1 MDKNDTIQL
10 ITKLEELSA
19 QKYSSLECILE
30 INGSSFHPEFVLDI
44 TELAKSCQSTDELFI
59 FTCGCGEPMCAG
71 IGEGI
76 QVEHL
81 PDAVVWRF
89 SEPLSDKDY
98 FDLSDD
104 EWKAM
109 KQPVELRF
117 DPERY
122 QSAIATGINK
132 LKALVVSSERPV
144 ELPIR
149 GFMLDR
155 LLELQTLV
163 FSTRLNVPEKRLI
176 TRNIEIDAYN
186 DSICVDG
193 IFYRLEALFLPPSL
207 VIAYKAWKTHAIFPN
222 KEIDLP
228 AYLVYLQK
236 GREFC
241 QGLSEYL
248 GREAIIKLKY
258 HPSKLYNSAAWE
270 VVEEIR

>member
-10 ITKLEELSA
+10 LAKLEESSA

-30 INGSSFHPEFVLDI
+30 INGSSFHPEFVLDV

-71 IGEGI
+71 ICEGI

-109 KQPVELRF
+109 RQPVELRF

-122 QSAIATGINK
+122 HSAIATGINK
-132 LKALVVSSERPV
+132 LKALGVSSERPV
-144 ELPIR
+144 ELPIQ

-155 LLELQTLV
+155 LLALQTLV

-186 DSICVDG
+186 DSICVCG
-193 IFYRLEALFLPPSL
+193 IFYQLEALFLSPSL
-207 VIAYKAWKTHAIFPN
+207 IAAYKAWKTYRIFPN
-222 KEIDLP
+222 EESDLP

-241 QGLSEYL
+241 QSLKQYL
-248 GREAIIKLKY
+248 GREAMVKFK
-258 HPSKLYNSAAWE
+258 
-270 VVEEIR
+270 

>member
-10 ITKLEELSA
+10 LAKLEESSA
-19 QKYSSLECILE
+19 QKHSSLECILE
-30 INGSSFHPEFVLDI
+30 INGSSFHPEFVLDV

-98 FDLSDD
+98 ADLSDD

-109 KQPVELRF
+109 KQHVELRF

-122 QSAIATGINK
+122 HSAIATGINK
-132 LKALVVSSERPV
+132 LKALGVSSERPV
-144 ELPIR
+144 ELPIQ

-186 DSICVDG
+186 DSICVCG
-193 IFYRLEALFLPPSL
+193 IFYQLEALFLSPSL
-207 VIAYKAWKTHAIFPN
+207 IAAYKAWKTYRIFPN
-222 KEIDLP
+222 EESDLP

-241 QGLSEYL
+241 QSLKQYL
-248 GREAIIKLKY
+248 GREAMVKFKY
-258 HPSKLYNSAAWE
+258 HPPKLCNSVAWE
-270 VVEEIR
+270 VSEEIR